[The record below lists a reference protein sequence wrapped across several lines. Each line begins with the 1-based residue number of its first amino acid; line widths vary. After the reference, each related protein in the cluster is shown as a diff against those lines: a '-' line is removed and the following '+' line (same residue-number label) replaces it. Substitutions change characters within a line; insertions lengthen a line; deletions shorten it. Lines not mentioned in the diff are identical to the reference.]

1 MKGKY
6 AYWLT
11 EEGLTL
17 LEGWARR
24 GLTDEQIAKNMG
36 VNIATLYRWKD
47 KYCDICEALKKGK
60 EVVDIEVENALLK
73 KALGF
78 SYHEETRERRLNR
91 ATGEYEM
98 VTTKSVE
105 KRCPPDTIAAM
116 FWLKNRRPEDWRDKV
131 PEVQGEDHADDGFLD
146 ALNGTAAE
154 DWADEES

>member
-1 MKGKY
+1 MVKGKY

-78 SYHEETRERRLNR
+78 SYHEETRERRLQNAEKMHR
-91 ATGEYEM
+91 SRNLTM
-98 VTTKSVE
+98 V
-105 KRCPPDTIAAM
+105 
-116 FWLKNRRPEDWRDKV
+116 
-131 PEVQGEDHADDGFLD
+131 
-146 ALNGTAAE
+146 
-154 DWADEES
+154 